1 MIPHT
6 FENKKTLPA
15 LIITTN
21 IYEKDT
27 KNNITWLCLT
37 APISPSTATNNKNTP
52 QAIIPPRAGKY
63 TNTASFFPYAA
74 SRISVKP
81 MA

>member
-1 MIPHT
+1 MHSQVLFQNDEGITSHSWIIQDTAVSLISFEVKKDMIPHT

-27 KNNITWLCLT
+27 KNNIT
-37 APISPSTATNNKNTP
+37 
-52 QAIIPPRAGKY
+52 
-63 TNTASFFPYAA
+63 
-74 SRISVKP
+74 
-81 MA
+81 